1 MTLLTVI
8 SMMTKITEITW
19 NVKSHEMSNHNF
31 QWQFLVIIFDDN
43 FLWPFFMT
51 NFDNNVL
58 WWYMI
63 HDTCYMM
70 IKYTVGTN
78 ILLNIINIYAD
89 VDAISMTPSRN
100 TRSYTLRSV
109 PSSPGRS
116 FFYVLCSMFYV
127 LCSRLEKYRSIN
139 FSTLHWELQ
148 IERKKYLWTLVLLM
162 QTNALEPIL
171 GQVISLKQ
179 QCQWWRQCW

>member
-8 SMMTKITEITW
+8 PMMTKITEITW

-43 FLWPFFMT
+43 FLWPFLMT
-51 NFDNNVL
+51 NFDNNFL

-109 PSSPGRS
+109 PSSPWWS
-116 FFYVLCSMFYV
+116 FFYVLCSMVYV
-127 LCSRLEKYRSIN
+127 LCWKNMGVSMCVIFSEQITRPPPPLPHSASREGH
-139 FSTLHWELQ
+139 FSQ
-148 IERKKYLWTLVLLM
+148 I
-162 QTNALEPIL
+162 
-171 GQVISLKQ
+171 
-179 QCQWWRQCW
+179 

>member
-1 MTLLTVI
+1 
-8 SMMTKITEITW
+8 
-19 NVKSHEMSNHNF
+19 
-31 QWQFLVIIFDDN
+31 
-43 FLWPFFMT
+43 MT
-51 NFDNNVL
+51 NSEV
-58 WWYMI
+58 I

-116 FFYVLCSMFYV
+116 FLAP
-127 LCSRLEKYRSIN
+127 K
-139 FSTLHWELQ
+139 EL
-148 IERKKYLWTLVLLM
+148 YT
-162 QTNALEPIL
+162 
-171 GQVISLKQ
+171 
-179 QCQWWRQCW
+179 

>member
-8 SMMTKITEITW
+8 SMTTKITEITW

-31 QWQFLVIIFDDN
+31 RWQFLVIIFDDN
-43 FLWPFFMT
+43 FLWPFLMT
-51 NFDNNVL
+51 NFDNNFL

-116 FFYVLCSMFYV
+116 IFYVLCSMFYV
-127 LCSRLEKYRSIN
+127 LCSMLIAVIAIFLLIATKGWILTMIIQWDDPMSHVKNPYKYKRL
-139 FSTLHWELQ
+139 TCH
-148 IERKKYLWTLVLLM
+148 
-162 QTNALEPIL
+162 
-171 GQVISLKQ
+171 
-179 QCQWWRQCW
+179 